1 MGKFETGAGFTGD
14 SDRPFKAP
22 PSPHTVAETG
32 LDPRLLLN
40 LTMKIMYLE
49 GVDTIAKLSGV
60 LKLGG
65 GVIEEILEE
74 ARILNLVEPLGS
86 SSAALNAEMRY
97 GLMNKGR
104 EWALEALAQNQYAG
118 AAPVTLEQLSAQ
130 IRAQSISHENI
141 TRPTLEHAFSKLV
154 VAEEMLGRLGPAV
167 NSARS
172 MLLYGPPGN
181 GKSSIATALMKA
193 YKHHVY
199 IPFAVEVAGQ
209 IISIYDGAVH
219 RPVNPAEVED
229 TTASPLRLV
238 RKNDARWVECLRP
251 VVMVGGELSL
261 EMLDLIH
268 NPVAKFYE
276 APLQLK
282 AMNGLF
288 IIDDFGRQD
297 HEPQALVN
305 RWIVPLEMGVD
316 FLRLQS
322 GRKFDVPFDCLL
334 TFSTNIPPKS
344 LIDGAGLRRIYHKI
358 EITYPPREDWEKV
371 FHAMAKHLNLEVE
384 PGLLD
389 WIVDELYTPSGENF
403 SNFHPKFMLEQN
415 LAMCG
420 YHDVERKIHKEFLKV
435 AWQNLFTS
443 E

>member
-1 MGKFETGAGFTGD
+1 MGKFEAGVGFSDNAD
-14 SDRPFKAP
+14 SPFEAP
-22 PSPHTVAETG
+22 KSPHSIAETG

-40 LTMKIMYLE
+40 LTMKLMYLE
-49 GVDTIAKLSGV
+49 GLDTITAISATIKLSGA
-60 LKLGG
+60 
-65 GVIEEILEE
+65 VIEEILEE
-74 ARILNLVEPLGS
+74 ARALNLVEPLGS
-86 SSAALNAEMRY
+86 VSAALNAEMRY
-97 GLMNKGR
+97 GLMEKGR
-104 EWALEALAQNQYAG
+104 AWALEALAQNQYAG

-141 TRPTLEHAFSKLV
+141 IRPTLEEAFSKLI

-181 GKSSIATALMKA
+181 GKSSIATALMQA

-199 IPFAVEVAGQ
+199 IPHALEVAGQ
-209 IISIYDGAVH
+209 IISIYDNAVH
-219 RPVNPAEVED
+219 RPTNPNDMGETVA
-229 TTASPLRLV
+229 TSLRV
-238 RKNDARWVECLRP
+238 SRKNDARWVECFRP

-268 NPVAKFYE
+268 NPIAKFYE

-322 GRKFDVPFDCLL
+322 GRKFDIPFDCLL

-358 EITYPPREDWEKV
+358 EITYPPRSDWEKV
-371 FHAMAKHLNLEVE
+371 FHLMAKHLDLEVE

-389 WIVDELYTPSGENF
+389 WIVDELYTPSGEPF
-403 SNFHPKFMLEQN
+403 SNFHPKFMMEQN

-420 YHDVERKIHKEFLKV
+420 YHDVERKIHKDFLKV
-435 AWQNLFTS
+435 AWANLFTS

>member
-1 MGKFETGAGFTGD
+1 
-14 SDRPFKAP
+14 
-22 PSPHTVAETG
+22 
-32 LDPRLLLN
+32 
-40 LTMKIMYLE
+40 
-49 GVDTIAKLSGV
+49 
-60 LKLGG
+60 
-65 GVIEEILEE
+65 
-74 ARILNLVEPLGS
+74 
-86 SSAALNAEMRY
+86 
-97 GLMNKGR
+97 
-104 EWALEALAQNQYAG
+104 
-118 AAPVTLEQLSAQ
+118 
-130 IRAQSISHENI
+130 
-141 TRPTLEHAFSKLV
+141 
-154 VAEEMLGRLGPAV
+154 
-167 NSARS
+167 
-172 MLLYGPPGN
+172 
-181 GKSSIATALMKA
+181 
-193 YKHHVY
+193 
-199 IPFAVEVAGQ
+199 
-209 IISIYDGAVH
+209 
-219 RPVNPAEVED
+219 
-229 TTASPLRLV
+229 
-238 RKNDARWVECLRP
+238 
-251 VVMVGGELSL
+251 MVGGELSL
-261 EMLDLIH
+261 EMLDLIY

-358 EITYPPREDWEKV
+358 EITYPPRDDWEKV
-371 FHAMAKHLNLEVE
+371 FHAMAGHLNLEVE

-435 AWQNLFTS
+435 AWANLFTS